1 MQDVMVIEDPS
12 AAAASLDPLRAR
24 LLRELAAPSSA
35 AALAAK
41 VGLPRQK
48 VNYHLRA
55 LEDHGLVALLEE
67 RRKGNVMER
76 VLQATAASYIISPAA
91 LAVVEPDPERL
102 RDRFSAYWLLALA
115 ARTVREVGRLLAGA
129 VAAGRQLA
137 TFAADGEIT
146 FASAASRAAFAT
158 ELGAEVAR
166 LAAKYH
172 DPSATGGRRHRLV
185 VVLHPALKPDA
196 ATGSAPDQEVQP

>member
-1 MQDVMVIEDPS
+1 
-12 AAAASLDPLRAR
+12 
-24 LLRELAAPSSA
+24 
-35 AALAAK
+35 
-41 VGLPRQK
+41 
-48 VNYHLRA
+48 
-55 LEDHGLVALLEE
+55 
-67 RRKGNVMER
+67 
-76 VLQATAASYIISPAA
+76 
-91 LAVVEPDPERL
+91 
-102 RDRFSAYWLLALA
+102 
-115 ARTVREVGRLLAGA
+115 VGRPLAGA
-129 VAAGRQLA
+129 VAAGQQLA